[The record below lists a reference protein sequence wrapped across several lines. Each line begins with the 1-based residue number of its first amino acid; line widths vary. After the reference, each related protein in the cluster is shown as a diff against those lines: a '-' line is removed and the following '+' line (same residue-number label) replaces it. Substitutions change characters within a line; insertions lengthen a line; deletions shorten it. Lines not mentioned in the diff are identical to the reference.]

1 MIIFLNK
8 KKDKEFTYFMLIT
21 GMKQKVFFQ
30 KKKLQ
35 VQICRAVVSSR
46 TELSSICGLVEG

>member
-21 GMKQKVFFQ
+21 GMKQKVFFT
-30 KKKLQ
+30 KIKS
-35 VQICRAVVSSR
+35 AVM
-46 TELSSICGLVEG
+46 